1 MGTAIWAGGA
11 AAGTTM
17 VGAEAAIT
25 VGDIQPSEPVF
36 LEAASLGGFF
46 IDSCA
51 LPGQNRL
58 FARAPLPEW
67 HDFAAP
73 ERLVLDVPPLSRQSG
88 SNGR

>member
-25 VGDIQPSEPVF
+25 VGDNQPSEPVF

-46 IDSCA
+46 VNGCA

-58 FARAPLPEW
+58 FRESP
-67 HDFAAP
+67 AA
-73 ERLVLDVPPLSRQSG
+73 
-88 SNGR
+88 